1 MKMKKIAL
9 ISIRIIFILVT
20 AILFVFLLAQDL
32 AWSGKLEINTD
43 FTKFSPRI
51 SILKPQPRIILA
63 EGNKVIGEPIWF
75 DVSLPRDFQKASLEI
90 VYQDDYDY
98 LFKIGSNTGA
108 DWDYKE
114 LTDIIADGNNK
125 IGKADF
131 DMAGKNVNNGK
142 LRFSITIPNFDVNKP
157 IYIKSIKMIFER
169 QAILEE
175 GLWQN
180 FINYLNYARAQ
191 F

>member
-9 ISIRIIFILVT
+9 ISIRIIFILAT
-20 AILFVFLLAQDL
+20 AILFVFLLAQDMV
-32 AWSGKLEINTD
+32 WSGKLEINTD